1 MDLTNPIVLSM
12 LRQMLTSLGTAAI
25 TAGYMNSGQLEAIV
39 GGVMVGISVLWSIF
53 KKPAAKPP
61 ATPPVKK

>member
-1 MDLTNPIVLSM
+1 MDLTNPLVLSM
-12 LRQMLTSLGTAAI
+12 IRQLLTSAGAAAI

-53 KKPAAKPP
+53 KKPAVKPTNPP
-61 ATPPVKK
+61 AAKK